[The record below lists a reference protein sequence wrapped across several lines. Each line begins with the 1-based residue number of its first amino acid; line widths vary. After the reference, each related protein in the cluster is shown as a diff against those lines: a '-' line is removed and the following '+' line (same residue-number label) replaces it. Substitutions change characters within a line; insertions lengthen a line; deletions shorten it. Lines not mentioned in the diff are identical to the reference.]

1 MIMNHSFK
9 NLPRAKEVNEQQQVA
24 MHATET
30 VSDDD
35 DLTGQEFNTHRSQ
48 AVSNPFH
55 SLYMQFLPGKI
66 SFGEFQQQIYVRAQ
80 QLLKGKERNK
90 NIKDGH
96 TEYSDDNREE
106 EEATLEEF
114 PSVEQ
119 SNCLNADSHVSP
131 QKTAVDSKANTSSSL
146 HKSTYTPIKLKEF
159 DKDDTTP
166 CEYQKLFDTLNS
178 IEPWV
183 PRCMSK
189 YSGGV
194 STHKNRN
201 TDKKMA
207 IPSSARKANP
217 IYWSFVN
224 DSSKNTKTYT
234 PIKLKEFDKD
244 DTTPC
249 EYQKLFDTLNSIE
262 PWVPRCMSKYSGGV
276 STHKNRNTDKKM
288 AIPSSARKANPIYW
302 SFVND
307 SSKNT
312 KTYTPIK
319 LKEFDKDDTTPCEY
333 QKLFDTLNS
342 IEPWVPRCMSK
353 YSGGVSTHKN
363 RNTDKKMAIPSSAR
377 KANPIYWSFVN
388 DSSKNTKTY
397 TPIKLKEFDKDDT
410 TPCEYQKLF
419 DTLNSIEPWVP
430 RCMSKYSGGVSTHKN
445 RNTDKKMA
453 IPSSARKAN
462 PIYWSFVDDSLSP
475 VSNLVEE
482 DPVRRPKSILLNN
495 DAKFPIDKNAVINL
509 DDDEDEV
516 SVSSLTPTY
525 EERPSRESICLNVEG
540 HYHMHAASGEKFQQ
554 KDCTPITD
562 EIDQYQNELFARNIA
577 KSSNGGVRKDRIT
590 VAIKKSFRGSYRD
603 RSDTYLRQFELDNRG
618 TVFST
623 NLHEQ
628 GKLRLRAIA
637 RRHLY
642 IPVDRSTTL
651 IELGHHNS
659 KGKWQGKNFRSSL
672 SIVVEEEIELD
683 ASTSASSESL
693 LSSTTPATGPSS
705 ITTESTKPEIDLIN
719 SSTAS
724 SIASALDSSFRPSDP
739 FPSSQSL
746 FKVTKNGK
754 RRKLNP
760 ASDGI
765 IDATYSW
772 CTSSPAPSPPPPVK
786 IEVIAMANDCQ
797 MQKEMSSNDSDN
809 LVQKSLAPTSPASQ
823 TSEQESQLQ
832 QINVS
837 PSSLSSHPS
846 GSNDIDRRKR
856 RKRYRQSE
864 ACTSQH
870 SHTTSLVQESPMTNE
885 NVLPSSSSLVQS
897 GLNDIA
903 RRKRRQRNRR
913 ASTCTSL
920 HSIDTP
926 SLVEESV
933 PSSSPSTK
941 DRGKQ
946 LKSNQRSVEA
956 SILLLLPVGLLVT
969 SAIEHALT
977 HCNSKIEKTV
987 IKEQTP
993 QQSDETRH
1001 RKEMFRASKA
1011 NHLPLSVLKKH
1022 RQVLQLVET
1031 SGEEGFEWI
1040 PICIKQAAK
1049 KASKVKK
1056 KGSKELISRE
1066 RLQRRAFTRR
1076 RRHTPT
1082 DINMKKLLTAHLY
1095 REKRGNASKVK
1106 SKKEKKGGG
1115 RSGSRRVLGTIQE
1128 ETLVECRDGGFLD
1141 SLENPSISCIKT
1153 SSLQKG

>member
-1 MIMNHSFK
+1 MNHIFK
-9 NLPRAKEVNEQQQVA
+9 NLPRAKEVNEQQGV
-24 MHATET
+24 MHSKT

-55 SLYMQFLPGKI
+55 ALYIQSLPGKI

-80 QLLKGKERNK
+80 QLLKGKEENK
-90 NIKDGH
+90 NDKMVMQSILRNVIPGCQIDIRLANK
-96 TEYSDDNREE
+96 
-106 EEATLEEF
+106 
-114 PSVEQ
+114 PS
-119 SNCLNADSHVSP
+119 NAV
-131 QKTAVDSKANTSSSL
+131 
-146 HKSTYTPIKLKEF
+146 
-159 DKDDTTP
+159 
-166 CEYQKLFDTLNS
+166 
-178 IEPWV
+178 
-183 PRCMSK
+183 
-189 YSGGV
+189 
-194 STHKNRN
+194 
-201 TDKKMA
+201 
-207 IPSSARKANP
+207 
-217 IYWSFVN
+217 
-224 DSSKNTKTYT
+224 
-234 PIKLKEFDKD
+234 
-244 DTTPC
+244 
-249 EYQKLFDTLNSIE
+249 
-262 PWVPRCMSKYSGGV
+262 
-276 STHKNRNTDKKM
+276 
-288 AIPSSARKANPIYW
+288 
-302 SFVND
+302 
-307 SSKNT
+307 
-312 KTYTPIK
+312 
-319 LKEFDKDDTTPCEY
+319 
-333 QKLFDTLNS
+333 
-342 IEPWVPRCMSK
+342 
-353 YSGGVSTHKN
+353 
-363 RNTDKKMAIPSSAR
+363 
-377 KANPIYWSFVN
+377 
-388 DSSKNTKTY
+388 
-397 TPIKLKEFDKDDT
+397 
-410 TPCEYQKLF
+410 
-419 DTLNSIEPWVP
+419 
-430 RCMSKYSGGVSTHKN
+430 
-445 RNTDKKMA
+445 
-453 IPSSARKAN
+453 
-462 PIYWSFVDDSLSP
+462 
-475 VSNLVEE
+475 VSNLKEE
-482 DPVRRPKSILLNN
+482 DTVRRPKSILRNQ
-495 DAKFPIDKNAVINL
+495 DAKFPVDRNL
-509 DDDEDEV
+509 ANRLHLLTDDDE
-516 SVSSLTPTY
+516 
-525 EERPSRESICLNVEG
+525 EEKTHEELLLGQSNCLNANSHVGAQKKTPAESKADEASSHISIHNVTNSFG
-540 HYHMHAASGEKFQQ
+540 PKSNARRHHVNAYTGRRINGSNAIYHQDAGSYLASFLRRKRRARRYPSLVIYHIDEEEEEEKSISSVMHATSQQ
-554 KDCTPITD
+554 KIQKKNGSPITD
-562 EIDQYQNELFARNIA
+562 ETEKFPNARFARNIA
-577 KSSNGGVRKDRIT
+577 KSSNVVRKDRIT
-590 VAIKKSFRGSYRD
+590 VEIKKSFRGSYRD

-618 TVFST
+618 TVCSKD
-623 NLHEQ
+623 LHEQ

-642 IPVDRSTTL
+642 IPVDRRATL
-651 IELGHHNS
+651 IELGDQNS
-659 KGKWQGKNFRSSL
+659 KGKWQGKHFCSSL
-672 SIVVEEEIELD
+672 SMIVEEEIELD
-683 ASTSASSESL
+683 VSTSAPNEHM

-760 ASDGI
+760 ASNGI

-856 RKRYRQSE
+856 RKRYRRSA

-885 NVLPSSSSLVQS
+885 NVPIPSSSSLAQS
-897 GLNDIA
+897 GPNDIA
-903 RRKRRQRNRR
+903 RRKCRKRNRR
-913 ASTCTSL
+913 ASSCTSL
-920 HSIDTP
+920 HSSDTP
-926 SLVEESV
+926 SLVEESL
-933 PSSSPSTK
+933 PSSSPPTM

-946 LKSNQRSVEA
+946 LKSNQCSLEA
-956 SILLLLPVGLLVT
+956 SLLLLLPVTLLVT
-969 SAIEHALT
+969 SAIEHAVT
-977 HCNSKIEKTV
+977 HCNSKVEKTV
-987 IKEQTP
+987 IKEQTANY
-993 QQSDETRH
+993 QSDESRH

-1011 NHLPLSVLKKH
+1011 NHLPLSVLKKQ

-1031 SGEEGFEWI
+1031 SSDEGFEWI
-1040 PICIKQAAK
+1040 PICIKQEGK

-1066 RLQRRAFTRR
+1066 RLQRRAFNRR

-1115 RSGSRRVLGTIQE
+1115 RSRSRRVLGTIQE

-1153 SSLQKG
+1153 SSLRKG

>member
-1 MIMNHSFK
+1 MNHSFK
-9 NLPRAKEVNEQQQVA
+9 NLPRAKEVNEQQGA
-24 MHATET
+24 MHSKT

-35 DLTGQEFNTHRSQ
+35 DLIGQEFNTHRSQ

-55 SLYMQFLPGKI
+55 SLSIQSLPGKI

-80 QLLKGKERNK
+80 QLLKGKEENK

-96 TEYSDDNREE
+96 TEYSKKSKYSSQNLMEHCRLFSKGWCFQPRKPKSILLNKYDNTHVNWNLVKPLSSLTDDDDDDNREE
-106 EEATLEEF
+106 EEVTLEEF
-114 PSVEQ
+114 PSAEQ
-119 SNCLNADSHVSP
+119 SNCLVNADSHVG
-131 QKTAVDSKANTSSSL
+131 QKKTAVDSKNTTSSSN
-146 HKSTYTPIKLKEF
+146 KSTYTPIKLKNFEN
-159 DKDDTTP
+159 DTTP

-189 YSGGV
+189 HSGGV

-224 DSSKNTKTYT
+224 DSSKYTKTYT
-234 PIKLKEFDKD
+234 PIKLKDFDKD

-262 PWVPRCMSKYSGGV
+262 PWVPRCMSKHSGGV

-307 SSKNT
+307 S
-312 KTYTPIK
+312 
-319 LKEFDKDDTTPCEY
+319 
-333 QKLFDTLNS
+333 
-342 IEPWVPRCMSK
+342 
-353 YSGGVSTHKN
+353 
-363 RNTDKKMAIPSSAR
+363 
-377 KANPIYWSFVN
+377 
-388 DSSKNTKTY
+388 
-397 TPIKLKEFDKDDT
+397 
-410 TPCEYQKLF
+410 
-419 DTLNSIEPWVP
+419 
-430 RCMSKYSGGVSTHKN
+430 
-445 RNTDKKMA
+445 
-453 IPSSARKAN
+453 
-462 PIYWSFVDDSLSP
+462 LSP
-475 VSNLVEE
+475 VSNLEEE
-482 DPVRRPKSILLNN
+482 DPVRRPKSILLNK

-540 HYHMHAASGEKFQQ
+540 HYHMHATSGEKLQQ
-554 KDCTPITD
+554 KDCTPVTD

-590 VAIKKSFRGSYRD
+590 VAIKKSLRGSYRD

-618 TVFST
+618 TVFPT

-683 ASTSASSESL
+683 VSTSASSENL

-760 ASDGI
+760 VSDGI

-786 IEVIAMANDCQ
+786 IEVIAMAKDCQ
-797 MQKEMSSNDSDN
+797 MQKEICSNDSDN

-846 GSNDIDRRKR
+846 GSNDIARRKR
-856 RKRYRQSE
+856 RKRYRRSA

-870 SHTTSLVQESPMTNE
+870 SHTTSLVLESTMTNE
-885 NVLPSSSSLVQS
+885 NVPIPSSSVTESRS
-897 GLNDIA
+897 NDIA
-903 RRKRRQRNRR
+903 RRKRRKRNRLS
-913 ASTCTSL
+913 STCTSQ
-920 HSIDTP
+920 HSSDTP
-926 SLVEESV
+926 SLVEESL
-933 PSSSPSTK
+933 PSPSHL
-941 DRGKQ
+941 DEARRKQ

-956 SILLLLPVGLLVT
+956 SFLLLLPVGLLV
-969 SAIEHALT
+969 SSVIEHAMT
-977 HCNSKIEKTV
+977 HCNSKVEKTV
-987 IKEQTP
+987 IKEQTAN
-993 QQSDETRH
+993 QSDETRH
-1001 RKEMFRASKA
+1001 KKEMFRASKA
-1011 NHLPLSVLKKH
+1011 NHLPLSVLKKQ
-1022 RQVLQLVET
+1022 RQVLQLVEH

-1049 KASKVKK
+1049 KSSKVKK

-1076 RRHTPT
+1076 RRHTPA
-1082 DINMKKLLTAHLY
+1082 DMNMKKLLTSHLY
-1095 REKRGNASKVK
+1095 REKRVNASKVK

-1128 ETLVECRDGGFLD
+1128 ETLVECHGGFLD
-1141 SLENPSISCIKT
+1141 SLENPSTSCIKI